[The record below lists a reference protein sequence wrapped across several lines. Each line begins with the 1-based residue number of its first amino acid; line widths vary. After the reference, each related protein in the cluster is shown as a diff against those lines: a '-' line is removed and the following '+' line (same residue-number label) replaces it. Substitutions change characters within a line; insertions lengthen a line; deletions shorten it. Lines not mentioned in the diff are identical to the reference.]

1 MIKSEKAGS
10 TVRPPKE
17 KEPLPDV
24 GWRDRG
30 SWATWRE
37 LELSVY
43 TQVQGVGWR
52 CSLATEAERK

>member
-10 TVRPPKE
+10 TVRQPKE

-30 SWATWRE
+30 SWAN
-37 LELSVY
+37 LA
-43 TQVQGVGWR
+43 GVGTFCIYTGAGR
-52 CSLATEAERK
+52 GVEVQPRY